1 MIFSYKK
8 KYIFMILSL
17 VVGFLIASCTEI
29 IQIYIPGRVGA
40 FKDVLIDFTGY
51 VVGTIFIFVFYYFIK
66 LIKGDFF
73 MSFDGITLKSIIGE
87 LNNSL
92 LGGKINKIFEPNKNE
107 IIFGIY
113 SNGNNY
119 SLDLCISSGNYRL
132 CLTKANK
139 PNPFNAPGFCMLLRK
154 HLTRFKNKKN
164 I

>member
-1 MIFSYKK
+1 MSIEICWNIDKFLYLYYNLK
-8 KYIFMILSL
+8 KY
-17 VVGFLIASCTEI
+17 V
-29 IQIYIPGRVGA
+29 
-40 FKDVLIDFTGY
+40 
-51 VVGTIFIFVFYYFIK
+51 
-66 LIKGDFF
+66 
-73 MSFDGITLKSIIGE
+73 ITLKSIIGE

-154 HLTRFKNKKN
+154 HLTRFQNKKN

>member
-1 MIFSYKK
+1 
-8 KYIFMILSL
+8 
-17 VVGFLIASCTEI
+17 
-29 IQIYIPGRVGA
+29 
-40 FKDVLIDFTGY
+40 
-51 VVGTIFIFVFYYFIK
+51 
-66 LIKGDFF
+66 

-119 SLDLCISSGNYRL
+119 SLDLCISSGNYGL

-154 HLTRFKNKKN
+154 HLTRFQNKKN